1 MCTQVSYVNVAAKVN
16 ERVNLWVFFFFFP
29 GRGGGVGDSSNTPI
43 WNEKGLSLSLLSQ
56 RKSKKRSSYYR
67 ETYVEYSKSVNS
79 GCINQAVGLSKYTI
93 FILSQ
98 LSDDILSDGVGKRLR
113 YQGSKRFEKERES
126 FILLSTKICEL
137 YFLFIA
143 YVFKPNL
150 PRNGIHYCE
159 RKWFDIMKT
168 NLFLSLARA

>member
-113 YQGSKRFEKERES
+113 YQGSKRFEKERKAS
-126 FILLSTKICEL
+126 SYWAQKYVNYISCLLL
-137 YFLFIA
+137 MFLNQI
-143 YVFKPNL
+143 YLGMVYITVKE
-150 PRNGIHYCE
+150 NGLI
-159 RKWFDIMKT
+159 
-168 NLFLSLARA
+168 

>member
-16 ERVNLWVFFFFFP
+16 ERVNLWVFFFFFFP

-113 YQGSKRFEKERES
+113 YQGSKRFEKERKAS
-126 FILLSTKICEL
+126 SYWAQKYVNYISCLLLT
-137 YFLFIA
+137 FLNQI
-143 YVFKPNL
+143 YLGMVYITVKE
-150 PRNGIHYCE
+150 NGLI
-159 RKWFDIMKT
+159 
-168 NLFLSLARA
+168 

>member
-1 MCTQVSYVNVAAKVN
+1 MCTQVSYVYVAAEVN
-16 ERVNLWVFFFFFP
+16 ERVNLWVFFLFFFSFF
-29 GRGGGVGDSSNTPI
+29 GKEGGGVGDSSKTPI

-56 RKSKKRSSYYR
+56 RKSKNRSSYYR

-113 YQGSKRFEKERES
+113 YQGSKRFEKERKAS
-126 FILLSTKICEL
+126 SYWAQKYVNYISCLLLT
-137 YFLFIA
+137 FLNQI
-143 YVFKPNL
+143 YLRMVYITVKE
-150 PRNGIHYCE
+150 NGLI
-159 RKWFDIMKT
+159 
-168 NLFLSLARA
+168 

>member
-1 MCTQVSYVNVAAKVN
+1 MCTQVSYVYVAAKVN
-16 ERVNLWVFFFFFP
+16 ERVNLWVFFIFLFFFF
-29 GRGGGVGDSSNTPI
+29 GKGGGRVGDSSKTPI

-56 RKSKKRSSYYR
+56 RKSKNRSSYYR

-113 YQGSKRFEKERES
+113 YQGSKRFEKERKAS
-126 FILLSTKICEL
+126 SYWAQKYVNYISCLLLT
-137 YFLFIA
+137 FLKQI
-143 YVFKPNL
+143 YLGMVYITVK
-150 PRNGIHYCE
+150 
-159 RKWFDIMKT
+159 
-168 NLFLSLARA
+168 

>member
-1 MCTQVSYVNVAAKVN
+1 MYSSVVRLCRCESKR
-16 ERVNLWVFFFFFP
+16 ESKSMGLFFFFFP

-98 LSDDILSDGVGKRLR
+98 LSDDVLSDGVGKRLR
-113 YQGSKRFEKERES
+113 YQGSKRFEKERKAS
-126 FILLSTKICEL
+126 SYWAQKYVNYISCLLLT
-137 YFLFIA
+137 FLNQI
-143 YVFKPNL
+143 YLGMVYITVKE
-150 PRNGIHYCE
+150 NGLI
-159 RKWFDIMKT
+159 
-168 NLFLSLARA
+168 